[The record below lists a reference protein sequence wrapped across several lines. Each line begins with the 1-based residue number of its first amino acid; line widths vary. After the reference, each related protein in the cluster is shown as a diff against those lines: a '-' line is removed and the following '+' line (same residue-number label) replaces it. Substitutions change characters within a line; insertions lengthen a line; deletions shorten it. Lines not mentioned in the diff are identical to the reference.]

1 MCVSR
6 REATLWVVRPRSF
19 SPARSDPS
27 VDSGPGSMI
36 ADSLADSIKSAAID
50 CGLPVQFRS
59 IVVKVVIVSVVYQF
73 SREHL
78 PGLGKSCRCKDLLA
92 ESWELGIRYWHR
104 ALSFLMMSRPE
115 KF

>member
-6 REATLWVVRPRSF
+6 RESTLWNVRPRSF

-36 ADSLADSIKSAAID
+36 ALSSADSIKSAAID

-73 SREHL
+73 SREHF
-78 PGLGKSCRCKDLLA
+78 PGSGNPVDARICLRNLGSLA
-92 ESWELGIRYWHR
+92 YAMGT
-104 ALSFLMMSRPE
+104 ALCLFDDVPP
-115 KF
+115 